1 MENYRN
7 IVEDVLKIAKAKGVA
22 ADCILNTN
30 ALLSLKSEDQELSE
44 HKVSSSLVLG
54 VRVIK
59 DQRVGT
65 SYSESWDKE
74 SLQQMVDSAIGFS
87 KYTKEEPLETIDLAR
102 DSFLEGTTDKVYQED
117 DSSLDEKIK
126 FCLSLESEVKKKD
139 SSVKSTPYNNLS
151 RSESENL
158 YGNSLGTYCG
168 QKTRSFSCFTSALIE
183 KDSQQS
189 MHYHVSV
196 GRKLSELS
204 LSEVVDESYFHANKL
219 LGAGPIETGSY
230 DVIFKTDELADLFS
244 CFSGLLSGHSA
255 MNDTNPWKNKVG
267 EVLAMSEFSM
277 IDDPSFVDGFSY
289 TNFDNEGELT
299 TKTTLFEKGKLETF
313 YHNSKT
319 SKFFKVPN
327 TFHASRSARGALGVS
342 GSNQIILPGSTLEAS
357 LKKDRYFEVVK
368 MQGLFSGSDTVSGN
382 FSFGASGYLKEGDEI
397 ITPVAGI
404 TISGNFFELL
414 KEIKMIGDTTKANNS
429 RGFFSPLIRFG
440 GLKIAG
446 K

>member
-1 MENYRN
+1 MEDYRN
-7 IVEDVLKIAKAKGVA
+7 IVEDVLKIAKDKGVA

-30 ALLSLKSEDQELSE
+30 SLLSLKSEDQELSE

-59 DQRVGT
+59 DKRVGT

-74 SLQQMVDSAIGFS
+74 SLHQMVDAAIGFS
-87 KYTKEEPLETIDLAR
+87 KYTKEEPLETIDLSR
-102 DSFLEGTTDKVYQED
+102 TDFLEGTIDKVYKED
-117 DSSLDEKIK
+117 DSSLEEKIN

-139 SSVKSTPYNNLS
+139 SAVKSTPYNNLS

-158 YGNSLGTYCG
+158 YGNSLGTFCG

-183 KDSQQS
+183 KNNQQS

-204 LSEVVDESYFHANKL
+204 LSEVVEESYLHANKL
-219 LGAGPIETGSY
+219 LGAGPIETGNY
-230 DVIFKTDELADLFS
+230 DIIFKTDELADLFS

-267 EVLAMSEFSM
+267 EVLAMNEFSLL
-277 IDDPSFVDGFSY
+277 DDPSFEKGFSY
-289 TNFDNEGELT
+289 TKFDNEGELT
-299 TKTTLFEKGKLETF
+299 GKTTLIENGKLETF

-327 TFHASRSARGALGVS
+327 TFHAARSARGTLGVS
-342 GSNQIILPGSTLEAS
+342 GSNQIILPGSTLES
-357 LKKDRYFEVVK
+357 DLKKERYFEVVK
-368 MQGLFSGSDTVSGN
+368 MQGLFSGADSVSGN
-382 FSFGASGYLKEGDEI
+382 FSFGASGYLKEGDDI

-414 KEIKMIGDTTKANNS
+414 KEIKMMGSTTHSNSS
-429 RGFFSPLIRFG
+429 RGFFSPAIRFG

>member
-7 IVEDVLKIAKAKGVA
+7 IVEDVLKIAKSKGVA

-30 ALLSLKSEDQELSE
+30 SLLSLKSEDQELSE

-54 VRVIK
+54 IRVIK
-59 DQRVGT
+59 DKRVGT

-74 SLQQMVDSAIGFS
+74 SLIQMVDSAIGFS
-87 KYTKEEPLETIDLAR
+87 KYTKEEPLETIELERNDY
-102 DSFLEGTTDKVYQED
+102 LEGTIDRVYKKD
-117 DSSLDEKIK
+117 VSSLEEKIN
-126 FCLSLESEVKKKD
+126 FCLALESEVKKKD

-151 RSESENL
+151 QNENESV
-158 YGNSLGTYCG
+158 YGNSLGTFCG

-183 KDSQQS
+183 KNDKQS

-196 GRKLSELS
+196 GREFQELN
-204 LSEVVDESYFHANKL
+204 LKDVVDESYFHAEKL
-219 LGAGPIETGSY
+219 LGAGPIKTGNY
-230 DVIFKTDELADLFS
+230 DVIFKIDELSDLFS

-267 EVLAMSEFSM
+267 EQLAASEFTM
-277 IDDPSFVDGFSY
+277 IDNPTFDKGFSY
-289 TNFDNEGELT
+289 SNFDSEGSLSE
-299 TKTTLFEKGKLETF
+299 KTTLIENGILKTF

-319 SKFFKVPN
+319 SKYFKVPN
-327 TFHASRSARGALGVS
+327 TFHAARSPRGTLGVS
-342 GSNQIILPGSTLEAS
+342 GSNRIILPGAS
-357 LKKDRYFEVVK
+357 IETEVKKDRYFEVVK
-368 MQGLFSGSDTVSGN
+368 MQGLFSGADSVSGN

-397 ITPVAGI
+397 IEAVAGI

-414 KEIKMIGDTTKANNS
+414 KEIKMMGNTTQATS
-429 RGFFSPLIRFG
+429 SMGFFSPLIRFA